1 MTKDGISMNKMFII
15 SIAFTT
21 ILASCSQEKAPV
33 AVSEYKDKVVLG
45 TYSDMFSNSTLDESQ
60 LTDLPKLV
68 DLSADMTPA
77 KNQSDRG
84 TCTFFT
90 VIGLVEAAIK
100 KDLGKEVNL
109 SEEYLNYAAKKSGP
123 NQLLEGSVVED
134 NVKGMR
140 TQGLLLEED
149 WSYQASW
156 FEKGRPCQDYK
167 ATDKSVP
174 KTCYSHNKPNKK
186 AMSRLIDARGIT
198 VTPIAKDTNAIIR
211 FLAEKKRPL
220 IMSVNVNFKAW
231 PDSGETD
238 YNEDYRNECLEP
250 GSDCGGHSI
259 ILTGYDMEK
268 RVFMFKNSWG
278 KEWGKNGYGTI
289 PFDVVDTYVN
299 EILYYAEVTGEIK
312 LPEEKSTEIKLNKF
326 EVETYV
332 NEDKSISIAIDS
344 EVDETSGKMLYIS
357 SYLIKKSK
365 NYVSELPSDGNSELV
380 RVAVDEKEAAGD
392 EYVRVSTV
400 TVPREENQIVINSTE
415 GAGLVLAA
423 KMLSVPSI
431 DALLGNPDYDKFLR
445 TTIYVHTDDS
455 LFKVLKRVYIP
466 IQNLTGAE

>member
-1 MTKDGISMNKMFII
+1 MNKMFVI

-21 ILASCSQEKAPV
+21 ILASCSQGQSPI
-33 AVSEYKDKVVLG
+33 AVNEYKNKIVLG
-45 TYSDMFSNSTLDESQ
+45 AYSDMFSYSTLDESQ
-60 LTDLPKLV
+60 LTDLPQRV
-68 DLSADMTPA
+68 DLSADMTSI

-90 VIGLVEAAIK
+90 VIGLVEGAIK

-109 SEEYLNYAAKKSGP
+109 SEEYLNYAAKKAGAY
-123 NQLLEGSVVED
+123 QQIEGSTISD
-134 NVKGMR
+134 NVRGMR

-149 WSYQASW
+149 WAYQASW
-156 FEKGRPCQDYK
+156 FDKGRPCKDYK
-167 ATDKSVP
+167 STDSSAP
-174 KTCYSHNKPNKK
+174 KTCFSHNRPNKK

-198 VTPIAKDTNAIIR
+198 VLPMEKNTNEIIK

-220 IMSVNVNFKAW
+220 IMSVNVNFNAW
-231 PDSGETD
+231 PKSGETD
-238 YNEDYRNECLEP
+238 YNEEYRNECLTNPSE
-250 GSDCGGHSI
+250 CGGHSI

-278 KEWGKNGYGTI
+278 NEWGKNGYGTI

-299 EILYYAEVTGEIK
+299 EILYYAEVTGEIL
-312 LPEEKSTEIKLNKF
+312 LPEEKSPEIKLNKF
-326 EVETYV
+326 DVETYV

-357 SYLIKKSK
+357 TYLVKKSV

-380 RVAVDEKEAAGD
+380 RVGVDEKEAAGD
-392 EYVRVSTV
+392 DYVRISTV
-400 TVPREENQIVINSTE
+400 TVPREENQIVINSAE
-415 GAGLVLAA
+415 GAGLFLTSE
-423 KMLSVPSI
+423 MLSVPSI
-431 DALLGNPDYDKFLR
+431 DALLGNSDYDKFLR

-455 LFKVLKRVYIP
+455 LFKVLKRVYTP
-466 IQNLTGAE
+466 VQ

>member
-1 MTKDGISMNKMFII
+1 MTKDGIPMNKMFIV
-15 SIAFTT
+15 SIVFTT
-21 ILASCSQEKAPV
+21 ILTSCSQGKAPV
-33 AVSEYKDKVVLG
+33 AVSEYKDKVVLD
-45 TYSDMFSNSTLDESQ
+45 TYSDMFSDSTLDESL

-68 DLSADMTPA
+68 DLSADMTPV

-84 TCTFFT
+84 TCTLFT
-90 VIGLVEAAIK
+90 VIGLVEGAIK

-149 WSYQASW
+149 WAYQASW
-156 FEKGRPCQDYK
+156 FEKGRPCQGYK
-167 ATDKSVP
+167 STDKSVP
-174 KTCYSHNKPNKK
+174 KICYSHNKPNKK

-238 YNEDYRNECLEP
+238 YNEEYRNECLEP
-250 GSDCGGHSI
+250 SSDCGAHSI

-289 PFDVVDTYVN
+289 PFAVVDNYVN
-299 EILYYAEVTGEIK
+299 EILYYAEVTGDVK
-312 LPEEKSTEIKLNKF
+312 LPEGKSPEIVLNKF
-326 EVETYV
+326 EVETLKD
-332 NEDKSISIAIDS
+332 EDKSIYVV
-344 EVDETSGKMLYIS
+344 VDADVAETSGKMIYLS
-357 SYLIKKSK
+357 SYLVKKSR
-365 NYVSELPSDGNSELV
+365 NYVTEVPSDGNSELV
-380 RVAVDEKEAAGD
+380 RVASDDQELVGD
-392 EYVRVSTV
+392 EYARTSVVV
-400 TVPREENQIVINSTE
+400 VPKEENEFKIISAE
-415 GAGLVLAA
+415 AGASLLLPAQ
-423 KMLSVPSI
+423 MLSVPSI
-431 DALLGNPDYDKFLR
+431 DAILGNTDYDKYLR

-455 LFKVLKRVYIP
+455 LFKVLKRIYSPV
-466 IQNLTGAE
+466 Q

>member
-1 MTKDGISMNKMFII
+1 MNKMFIAA
-15 SIAFTT
+15 IAFTS
-21 ILASCSQEKAPV
+21 ILASCSQGKAPV
-33 AVSEYKDKVVLG
+33 AANEYKNKIVLG
-45 TYSDMFSNSTLDESQ
+45 AYSDMFSYSTLDESQ

-77 KNQSDRG
+77 KNQADRG
-84 TCTFFT
+84 TCTFFS
-90 VIGLVEAAIK
+90 VIGLVEGAIK

-123 NQLLEGSVVED
+123 YQQMEGSIVED
-134 NVKGMR
+134 NVRGMR

-156 FEKGRPCQDYK
+156 FEKGRPCGDYK
-167 ATDKSVP
+167 ASDRSAP
-174 KTCYSHNKPNKK
+174 KTCFTHNKPNKK

-198 VTPIAKDTNAIIR
+198 VTSIPKDTNAIIR

-220 IMSVNVNFKAW
+220 IMSVNVNFNAW
-231 PDSGETD
+231 PNTGETD
-238 YNEDYRNECLEP
+238 FNEEYRNECLTTP
-250 GSDCGGHSI
+250 SDCGGHSI

-278 KEWGKNGYGTI
+278 KDWGKNGYGTI
-289 PFDVVDTYVN
+289 PFDVVDVYVN
-299 EILYYAEVTGEIK
+299 EVLYYAEVPSEVKLPEGKSPEIK
-312 LPEEKSTEIKLNKF
+312 LQKF
-326 EVETYV
+326 DVETYA

-357 SYLIKKSK
+357 SYLVKKSK
-365 NYVSELPSDGNSELV
+365 NYVAELPSDGNTELV
-380 RVAVDEKEAAGD
+380 RLSVDEKEATGED
-392 EYVRVSTV
+392 YVRVSTV
-400 TVPREENQIVINSTE
+400 TVPKEENQIAINSTE
-415 GAGLVLAA
+415 TAGLALTAE
-423 KMLSVPSI
+423 MFSLPSI

-455 LFKVLKRVYIP
+455 TFKVLKRVYTP
-466 IQNLTGAE
+466 VQ

>member
-1 MTKDGISMNKMFII
+1 MNKMFIAA
-15 SIAFTT
+15 IAFTF
-21 ILASCSQEKAPV
+21 ILASCSQGKAPV
-33 AVSEYKDKVVLG
+33 AANVYKNKIVLG
-45 TYSDMFSNSTLDESQ
+45 AYSDMFSYSTLDESQ

-77 KNQSDRG
+77 KNQADRG

-90 VIGLVEAAIK
+90 VIGLVEGAIK

-109 SEEYLNYAAKKSGP
+109 SEEYLIYAAKKRSGP
-123 NQLLEGSVVED
+123 YQQLEGSIVEE
-134 NVKGMR
+134 NIKGMR

-156 FEKGRPCQDYK
+156 FDKGRPCSDYK
-167 ATDKSVP
+167 TSDRSAP
-174 KTCYSHNKPNKK
+174 RPCFSHNKPNQK
-186 AMSRLIDARGIT
+186 AMSRLIDPRGIT
-198 VTPIAKDTNAIIR
+198 LTPIAKDTNAIIR

-220 IMSVNVNFKAW
+220 VISVSVNFNAW
-231 PDSGETD
+231 PTSGETD
-238 YNEDYRNECLEP
+238 FNEEYRNECLKTPE
-250 GSDCGGHSI
+250 DCGGHSI

-289 PFDVVDTYVN
+289 PFDVVDVYVN
-299 EILYYAEVTGEIK
+299 ETLYYAEVTGEVK
-312 LPEEKSTEIKLNKF
+312 LPEEKSPEIKLNKF
-326 EVETYV
+326 DVETYA

-357 SYLIKKSK
+357 SYLVKKSK
-365 NYVSELPSDGNSELV
+365 NYVSELPSDGNTELV
-380 RVAVDEKEAAGD
+380 RVAVDEKEEDGND
-392 EYVRVSTV
+392 YVRVSTV
-400 TVPREENQIVINSTE
+400 IVPKEENQITINSTE
-415 GAGLVLAA
+415 GAGLVLASETLG
-423 KMLSVPSI
+423 LSSI

-455 LFKVLKRVYIP
+455 TFKVLKRVYTP
-466 IQNLTGAE
+466 VQ